1 MSWLNLPSLNHT
13 LSDSQKFQF
22 DNEIRKQQIK
32 TSQLFTIIT
41 LLLSLLFLVSDAHFL
56 EAYFSHIASI
66 RISVVASCVI
76 AALFIQRMS
85 LNQAYFVLSVAVL
98 AYNTV
103 VVYVG
108 ILAANNGL
116 DTYQQ
121 GTVLIIIYCCTLF
134 QAPVMLTAF
143 ITSVCWLSYIVG
155 ITQYSTATTSVI
167 FNNTIVFFIASCLG
181 LLSVAHRERYLLGY
195 FLSSQ
200 RLKDQELLSKEQA
213 FKDAL
218 TELPNRLSIIQ
229 KLESYDLAIP
239 KNTLVMMG
247 DVDNFKK
254 LNDQYGHKQGDLAL
268 RLIAQALKDNLK
280 SYNSFVSRYGGEEFL
295 MILDNIDSEE
305 TQAIGNL
312 LVMAIDKLHHPDL
325 PKMSISIGG
334 YLTQGS
340 EISINECIDRA
351 DQTLLKAKSAGK
363 NRFLLNRR
371 EYSK

>member
-32 TSQLFTIIT
+32 TSQQFTIIT

-56 EAYFSHIASI
+56 GDHFNHIATI
-66 RISVVASCVI
+66 RISVVATCVI
-76 AALFIQRMS
+76 AALFIQHMS
-85 LNQAYFVLSVAVL
+85 LNMAYMVLSISVL

-103 VVYVG
+103 VVYMG

-143 ITSVCWLSYIVG
+143 ITTVCWLSYVFS
-155 ITQYSTATTSVI
+155 ITQYSTASVSVI

-200 RLKDQELLSKEQA
+200 RLKEQELQSKEQA

-254 LNDQYGHKQGDLAL
+254 LNDQYGHKHGDLAL
-268 RLIAQALKDNLK
+268 KLIAQALRDTLK

-295 MILDNIDSEE
+295 IILENIDSEE
-305 TQAIGNL
+305 TQAIGDL
-312 LVMAIDKLHHPDL
+312 LVAAIAQVKHPDL
-325 PKMSISIGG
+325 PSMSISIGG
-334 YLTQGS
+334 YLTHGN
-340 EISINECIDRA
+340 ETSINECIERA
-351 DQTLLKAKSAGK
+351 DQTLLKAKAEGK